1 MRADGLF
8 MLVVSPLNMYTHNHV
23 YTVET
28 FETMDESF
36 GELAKLLQFRDKE
49 QERMEK
55 SQKKKMGTLSQED
68 VEMDA
73 WDKEMKVCFGFV
85 KLIL

>member
-1 MRADGLF
+1 MFGF
-8 MLVVSPLNMYTHNHV
+8 V
-23 YTVET
+23 YVLTLYSYLIVET

-49 QERMEK
+49 QERVERTE
-55 SQKKKMGTLSQED
+55 KKKRGELSADD

-73 WDKEMKVCFGFV
+73 WDKEMKVCLFFV
-85 KLIL
+85 TCAVRRVDVNVHF